1 MYRRCLVAVC
11 VSALLVANDA
21 FQPPTSPGGVFSA
34 CRGRLS
40 PISPL
45 QRRAPL
51 VAPPRPAGMGP
62 RMSSDPAG
70 EKYVEKAKP
79 VLDMVNYPADMK
91 RLSMEQL
98 KQLAYELRWE
108 VAPAPAAPALAERE
122 ATPTCR

>member
-11 VSALLVANDA
+11 MSALLVAGDA
-21 FQPPTSPGGVFSA
+21 FQLPTSTAGAFSA

-40 PISPL
+40 PIAP

-51 VAPPRPAGMGP
+51 VVPARPAGMGP
-62 RMSSDPAG
+62 RMSSDAAG

-79 VLDMVNYPADMK
+79 VLDMVNFPADMK

-108 VAPAPAAPALAERE
+108 VEPAPAAPALAEYN
-122 ATPTCR
+122 ATPVCR